1 MQHTKI
7 KLVAK
12 QADGYC
18 INLRPSSKGIR
29 KAYPAGLSPV
39 NLVFIVTDNKGMLG
53 CGAFNIAALDKFN
66 YPAAV
71 ARSTSGSPIVTI
83 DGLLSGVVKEAN
95 ASAIKLGVKPGM
107 PAKNALEKL

>member
-1 MQHTKI
+1 MEHSKI
-7 KLVAK
+7 QLADK

-29 KAYPAGLSPV
+29 KAYPAGLGVV
-39 NLVFIVTDNKGMLG
+39 NLVFIVTYKGMLG
-53 CGAFNIAALDKFN
+53 CGAFNVAALDKFN

-83 DGLLSGVVKEAN
+83 DELLSGVVKEAN
-95 ASAIKLGVKPGM
+95 ASAIKLGIKAGI

>member
-1 MQHTKI
+1 MEHSKI
-7 KLVAK
+7 QLADK

-29 KAYPAGLSPV
+29 KAYPTGLGAV
-39 NLVFIVTDNKGMLG
+39 NLVFMVTNKGMLG
-53 CGAFNIAALDKFN
+53 CGAFNVAVLDKFN

-71 ARSTSGSPIVTI
+71 VRSTSGSPIATI
-83 DGLLSGVVKEAN
+83 DELLSGVVKEAN
-95 ASAIKLGVKPGM
+95 ASAIKVGVKAGM

>member
-29 KAYPAGLSPV
+29 KAYPTGLGAV
-39 NLVFIVTDNKGMLG
+39 NLVFMVTNKGMLG
-53 CGAFNIAALDKFN
+53 CGAFNVAALDKFN

-71 ARSTSGSPIVTI
+71 ARSTSGLPIATI
-83 DGLLSGVVKEAN
+83 DELLSGVVKEAN
-95 ASAIKLGVKPGM
+95 ASAIKVGVQPGM
-107 PAKNALEKL
+107 PAKNALERL

>member
-39 NLVFIVTDNKGMLG
+39 NLIFVVADKGMLA
-53 CGAFNIAALDKFN
+53 CGAFNVAALDKFS

-71 ARSTSGSPIVTI
+71 ARSTSGSPIASI
-83 DGLLSGVVKEAN
+83 DELLSGVVKEAN
-95 ASAIKLGVKPGM
+95 ASAIKLGVKAGM